1 MNHHSIKAIHI
12 KLHLYNEMT
21 VFSNF
26 NAFFFLEI
34 RTTMNFVK
42 SVSS

>member
-12 KLHLYNEMT
+12 KLHIYNEMT

-26 NAFFFLEI
+26 NAFFLEI